1 MTVQMHVL
9 FLTIAYAALASV
21 LLIVLARVALR
32 RDVKIAVI
40 AAMGVFNVAVFFW
53 SQSLLG
59 WSAATAMPE
68 RFQVLWARVLEPN
81 ASKQFPG
88 AIHLWVEA
96 LDERNIPSGEP
107 RAYVVPYSA
116 ALAQKTAEAQSEI
129 KKGNAQGG
137 KAGAVDLAPN
147 VGSSATDGLTTGV
160 NIRTVSQGAVPGGDP
175 SGGGILDP
183 SSLGGQTKSIDL
195 IPLPKPLLPPKDL
208 PEF

>member
-9 FLTIAYAALASV
+9 YLTIAYAALATV
-21 LLIVLARVALR
+21 LLIVIARVDLPR
-32 RDVKIAVI
+32 GVKVAVI

-59 WSAATAMPE
+59 WSAATAMPD
-68 RFQVLWARVLEPN
+68 RFQVLWTRVLEPN

-137 KAGAVDLAPN
+137 KAGAVDLPPSI
-147 VGSSATDGLTTGV
+147 GSTATEGAIEGV
-160 NIRTVSQGAVPGGDP
+160 NIRMLSQGATPGGDP
-175 SGGGILDP
+175 SGGGVLDP
-183 SSLGGQTKSIDL
+183 AALGGQSKSIDL